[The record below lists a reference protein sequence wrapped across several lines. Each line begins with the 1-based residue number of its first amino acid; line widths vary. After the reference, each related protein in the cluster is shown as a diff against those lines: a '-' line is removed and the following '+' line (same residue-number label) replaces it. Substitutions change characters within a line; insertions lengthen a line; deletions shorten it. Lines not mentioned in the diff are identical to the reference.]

1 VLEAL
6 WNAGEEE
13 HGQNRGVLPVNQAD
27 NLAARVERPRHDDV
41 VALKVWMAYAKVT
54 ESRVPR
60 DE

>member
-1 VLEAL
+1 V
-6 WNAGEEE
+6 NAGEEE

-41 VALKVWMAYAKVT
+41 VVLKVWMAYAKVT